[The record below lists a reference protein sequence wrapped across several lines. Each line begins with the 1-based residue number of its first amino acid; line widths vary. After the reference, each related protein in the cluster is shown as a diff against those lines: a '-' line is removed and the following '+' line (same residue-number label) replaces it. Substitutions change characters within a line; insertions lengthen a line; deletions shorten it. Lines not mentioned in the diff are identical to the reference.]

1 MSLAVTMTL
10 ACGSCGGCGAA
21 SARGATRGL
30 SLVGRIAVSGRLV
43 VRVWLWLLPRLLALH
58 CLRAELLLL
67 LLLLLLR
74 KSC

>member
-10 ACGSCGGCGAA
+10 ARGSSGRCGAA
-21 SARGATRGL
+21 SARGATRSL

-43 VRVWLWLLPRLLALH
+43 VRVWLGLLLRLLALH

-67 LLLLLLR
+67 LLLLLR